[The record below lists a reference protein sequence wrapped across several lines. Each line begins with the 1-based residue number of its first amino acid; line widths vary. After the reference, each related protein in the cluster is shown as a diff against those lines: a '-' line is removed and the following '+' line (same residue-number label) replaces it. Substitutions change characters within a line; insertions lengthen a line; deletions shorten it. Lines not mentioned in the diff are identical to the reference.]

1 MVNIGAAKG
10 RRMLDGWAR
19 RRIEPLVAPLAAAA
33 AGLGISANSV
43 TLAAFALGMAAA
55 GAIACGWFLSG
66 LALIFASRL
75 GDALDGAVARRTGT
89 ADLGGYLDI
98 VLDFAFYGAVPLGFV
113 LADPAANAVA
123 GAVLIAAFYVN
134 GASFLAYAAVAA
146 KRGMET
152 SARGQKSL
160 FFTVGL
166 AEATETLAAFAVACV
181 FPAWFAVIAYA
192 FAAMTLYTA
201 FSRTL
206 LAMRTLR

>member
-19 RRIEPLVAPLAAAA
+19 RRIEPLVAPLAVAAA
-33 AGLGISANSV
+33 ALGVSANSV

-66 LALIFASRL
+66 LALILASRL

-134 GASFLAYAAVAA
+134 GASFLAYAAMAA

-152 SARGQKSL
+152 SARGEKSL

-166 AEATETLAAFAVACV
+166 AEATETLAAFAAACL

-192 FAAMTLYTA
+192 LAAMTLYTA
-201 FSRTL
+201 FSRIL
-206 LAMRTLR
+206 LATRTLR